1 MGAEKKG
8 WLKLREKLTFKTL
21 WKRYWFVLAENTLV
35 YFKKPDSQVVG
46 SISLAG
52 RRVSR
57 IEKYKKSCV
66 VLEAAEKTEFEF
78 SKSTANETLYLTS
91 DSDQEVDQWCE
102 WLS

>member
-1 MGAEKKG
+1 M
-8 WLKLREKLTFKTL
+8 
-21 WKRYWFVLAENTLV
+21 
-35 YFKKPDSQVVG
+35 
-46 SISLAG
+46 
-52 RRVSR
+52 SR

-102 WLS
+102 WLSQAVPS